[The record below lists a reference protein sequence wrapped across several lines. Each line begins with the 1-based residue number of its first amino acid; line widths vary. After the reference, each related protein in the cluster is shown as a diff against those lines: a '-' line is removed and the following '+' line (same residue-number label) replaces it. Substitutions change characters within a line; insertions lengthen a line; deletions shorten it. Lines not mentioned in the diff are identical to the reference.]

1 MSRFVLATL
10 GTHGDLNPYV
20 AVALGLQKR
29 GHYVSVATCPSYRGR
44 IESLG
49 LRFHPLRPDLAE
61 MMKSPETSARGND
74 LRHGTE
80 YILKTLVL
88 PRLRETYDDLTAA
101 CAGADLLVTHPVL
114 LPAPLVAEKMGLR
127 WISVILSPG
136 IFLSAH
142 DPPLLPPLSW
152 FYPLRHLGPLPHRL
166 LYRWIDRV
174 TRQWMRPVD
183 DLRQQVGL
191 PPSAKNP
198 VLDGM
203 LSPFGT
209 LAWFSPLIGPPQAD
223 WPRNRKV
230 TGFVYSDGAD
240 DGATLYPPDH
250 VLYPPDRELLDFL
263 DRGDPPVVFTL
274 GTSAVTVADDFYRV
288 SLEVARR
295 GGWRAV
301 LLTGTDE
308 RNQISKA
315 ALPDSVFVTQYA
327 PYSELF
333 CRAAAVVHSG
343 GIGTVAE
350 TLRAGVPMLIVPHH
364 SDQPDNAARV
374 KRLGCGRVIPRA
386 RYQATRAVNELRH
399 LLGNP
404 AYAARAHALADSIR
418 REGGLAPAC
427 DALEEQA
434 VGPFTAIPG

>member
-10 GTHGDLNPYV
+10 GSHGDLNPYV

-29 GHYVSVATCPSYRGR
+29 GHCVSVATCPSYRGR

-49 LRFHPLRPDLAE
+49 LRFRPLRPDLAE
-61 MMKSPETSARGND
+61 MMRSPETAARGND

-88 PRLRETYDDLTAA
+88 PRLRETYHDLTAA
-101 CAGADLLVTHPVL
+101 CAGADILVIHPVL
-114 LPAPLVAEKMGLR
+114 LPAPLVAEKMGLK

-136 IFLSAH
+136 LFLSAH

-152 FYPLRHLGPLPHRL
+152 FYPLRHFGSLPHRF
-166 LYRWIDRV
+166 LYRWVDRI

-183 DLRQQVGL
+183 DLRKQVGL
-191 PPSAKNP
+191 PPSPKNP

-203 LSPFGT
+203 ISPFGT
-209 LAWFSPLIGPPQAD
+209 QAWFSPLIGPPQVD
-223 WPRNRKV
+223 WPADTKV
-230 TGFVYSDGAD
+230 TGFVYDDAD
-240 DGATLYPPDH
+240 DGAAIYPPN
-250 VLYPPDRELLDFL
+250 LALLDFL
-263 DRGDPPVVFTL
+263 DRGDPPLVFTL
-274 GTSAVTVADDFYRV
+274 GTSAVTAADDFYRV
-288 SLEVARR
+288 SLEVARQ

-315 ALPDSVFVTQYA
+315 ALPDSVFVTPYA

-350 TLRAGVPMLIVPHH
+350 TLRAGVPMLIVPHAA
-364 SDQPDNAARV
+364 DQPDNAERV
-374 KRLGCGRVIPRA
+374 KRLGCGRVIPRG
-386 RYQATRAVNELRH
+386 RYQAARAVSELRH
-399 LLGNP
+399 LLGDP
-404 AYAARAHALADSIR
+404 AYAARADTLAEGIR
-418 REGGLAPAC
+418 RESGLTQAC
-427 DALEEQA
+427 EALEEQA
-434 VGPFTAIPG
+434 ASPFTAIPK

>member
-1 MSRFVLATL
+1 MSSFVLATL

-29 GHYVSVATCPSYRGR
+29 GHSVSVATCPSYRGR

-101 CAGADLLVTHPVL
+101 CAGADILVIHPVL
-114 LPAPLVAEKMGLR
+114 LPAPLVAEKMGLK

-166 LYRWIDRV
+166 LYRWIDRIL
-174 TRQWMRPVD
+174 RHWMRPVG
-183 DLRQQVGL
+183 DLRKQIGL
-191 PPSAKNP
+191 PPSPKNP
-198 VLDGM
+198 VLEGM
-203 LSPFGT
+203 LSPYGT
-209 LAWFSPLIGPPQAD
+209 LAWFSPLIGPPQVD
-223 WPRNRKV
+223 WPANTKI
-230 TGFVYSDGAD
+230 TGFVFDDGAD
-240 DGATLYPPDH
+240 DGATLYPPNQA
-250 VLYPPDRELLDFL
+250 LLDFL

-288 SLEVARR
+288 SLEVARQ

-315 ALPDSVFVTQYA
+315 ALPDSVFVTPYA
-327 PYSELF
+327 PYSQLF

-350 TLRAGVPMLIVPHH
+350 ALRAGVPMLIVPHAA
-364 SDQPDNAARV
+364 DQPDNAARV

-386 RYQATRAVNELRH
+386 RYQPTRAVSELRH

-404 AYAARAHALADSIR
+404 EYAARAGTLAEAIR
-418 REGGLAPAC
+418 REGGLTPAC
-427 DALEEQA
+427 NALEEQA
-434 VGPFTAIPG
+434 ASPFTATPK